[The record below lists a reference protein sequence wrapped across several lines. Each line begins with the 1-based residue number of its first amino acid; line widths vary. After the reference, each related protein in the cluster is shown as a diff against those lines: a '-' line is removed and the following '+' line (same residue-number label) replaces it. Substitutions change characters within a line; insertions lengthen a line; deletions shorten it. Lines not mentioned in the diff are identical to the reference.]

1 MSEIDVINLLLIV
14 QGTAIFVL
22 AFALRHQH
30 KQLGLQTQIL
40 KLHGESLKY
49 TAEVLQRH
57 QTTLEVRAG
66 RKEQT

>member
-1 MSEIDVINLLLIV
+1 MNEIDVINLLLIV

-22 AFALRHQH
+22 AFIVWHQH
-30 KQLGLQTQIL
+30 KKLGLQTQIL

-57 QTTLEVRAG
+57 QATLEVRTG
-66 RKEQT
+66 RKEQA